1 MLFCVLWVKPNE
13 VKAAANVPG
22 NVKMVSVYPSENANF
37 LRVVWDRTSNATNY
51 IIYVKKNGTSGW
63 KKIASA
69 RKDSREAN
77 VSFIP
82 GENRSNAAIFT

>member
-1 MLFCVLWVKPNE
+1 MKKKYWISIIGIFMLFCVLWVKPNE

-51 IIYVKKNGTSGW
+51 IIYVKKTL
-63 KKIASA
+63 
-69 RKDSREAN
+69 REL
-77 VSFIP
+77 
-82 GENRSNAAIFT
+82 